1 MRPFPVCR
9 FTAIINKMNSSIAP
23 PLLTGVYIVILSLI
37 IVYDVRHYRIPNVLA
52 LPATGLALLAGLLG
66 GRQAFLLTL
75 AGAITGFVFF
85 YILYW
90 LGRKA
95 YGRPVLGFGDVKLA
109 MLIGA
114 MVGMQQVLP
123 ALALGILLAGLGGLA
138 LLLTKQAG
146 LRSTIPY
153 GAFMAVG
160 AIIVLV
166 SLAI

>member
-1 MRPFPVCR
+1 
-9 FTAIINKMNSSIAP
+9 MNSWIAP
-23 PLLTGVYIVILSLI
+23 QLLTGVYIVILSLI
-37 IVYDVRHYRIPNVLA
+37 IVYDVRHYRVPNILV
-52 LPATGLALLAGLLG
+52 LPATGLALLAGVLS
-66 GRQAFLLTL
+66 GRDAFLLTL
-75 AGAITGFVFF
+75 AGALTGFVFF
-85 YILYW
+85 YALYG

-114 MVGMQQVLP
+114 MLGILMVLP

-153 GAFMAVG
+153 GAFMAAG

-166 SLAI
+166 SLTI

>member
-1 MRPFPVCR
+1 
-9 FTAIINKMNSSIAP
+9 MNSWTA
-23 PLLTGVYIVILSLI
+23 PLLHGFYIVILALI
-37 IVYDVRHYRIPNVLA
+37 ILFDVRHYRVPNVLT

-66 GRQAFLLTL
+66 GREAFLLSL
-75 AGAITGFVFF
+75 AGALTGFVFF
-85 YILYW
+85 YALYW

-114 MVGMQQVLP
+114 MLGLQQVLP

-153 GAFMAVG
+153 GAFMAAG
-160 AIIVLV
+160 AIIMLV
-166 SLAI
+166 SLTI